1 MRGKLTVLGA
11 AVAATLSGCSAVT
24 TGVTATPAPAGPA
37 PAGPTGPM
45 RVIAVATPKARTG
58 APGLATTGS
67 NWPAITKSL
76 TGYGQWLLG
85 NPDPSRIANV
95 AMPGCGMADLL
106 GRQVGGLL
114 DSGTYVRTTAPVITR
129 VTGPSAP
136 ANGTVALSVVAG
148 RAAEPVLSRANGTT
162 ITTIA
167 PVAPAVLAVTLAQGS
182 DKKWR
187 LCEVT
192 GPDGSEV
199 PLL

>member
-1 MRGKLTVLGA
+1 MRGKLALLGA
-11 AVAATLSGCSAVT
+11 AVAATLSGCAAVT
-24 TGVTATPAPAGPA
+24 TGVTATPAAAPAPARPAGP
-37 PAGPTGPM
+37 M
-45 RVIAVATPKARTG
+45 REIALATPKARAG

-67 NWPAITKSL
+67 NWLSITRSL

-114 DSGTYVRTTAPVITR
+114 DSGTYVWTSAPAITR

-148 RAAEPVLSRANGTT
+148 RAAEPVLSGANSTT

-167 PVAPAVLAVTLAQGS
+167 PLAPTVLAVTLAQGS

-187 LCEVT
+187 LCDVT